1 MNYYYLTDTG
11 KMRDH
16 NEDNVIIVKNSSGE
30 VLMAVADGMGVH
42 LCGEVASSIAIKHI
56 AERFKKIS
64 SIGNKTDAE
73 NWIQMAVSEI
83 NALIY
88 KYTEEH
94 PESMGMG
101 TTFVCAIVTN
111 DFLLY
116 GNIGDSSGFAIKGDK
131 IQKITN
137 DHTLVN
143 LLVKSG
149 ELTEEDAVNH
159 PKKNVLLKAL
169 GATKAVDMDIF
180 DVETDVDGV
189 LLCSDGMTNMLDK
202 EQILSVLREKT
213 SIEERLQKLIYK
225 CNNRGGTDN
234 ISVAYLEKGVEKN
247 DN

>member
-1 MNYYYLTDTG
+1 MNYFYLTDSG
-11 KMRDH
+11 RVRDH
-16 NEDNVIIVKNSSGE
+16 NEDNVIIVKNDANE
-30 VLMAVADGMGVH
+30 YLLAVADGMGGH
-42 LCGEVASSIAIKHI
+42 LCGEVASSIAIKHV

-64 SIGNKTDAE
+64 SIGNKEDAE
-73 NWIQMAVSEI
+73 NWIQSTVSEV

-94 PESMGMG
+94 PESKGMG
-101 TTFVCAIVTN
+101 TTFVCAILTN

-137 DHTLVN
+137 DHTLVS
-143 LLVKSG
+143 LLVKAG
-149 ELTEEDAVNH
+149 DLTEEEASEH

-169 GATKAVDMDIF
+169 GATTTVDMDIF
-180 DVETDVDGV
+180 DVETDIDGI

-202 EQILSVLREKT
+202 EQILKVIKEN
-213 SIEERLQKLIYK
+213 IPVEERLKKLIDK

-234 ISVAYLEKGVEKN
+234 ISVAYLEKGVEL
-247 DN
+247 

>member
-30 VLMAVADGMGVH
+30 VLMAVADGMGGH

-64 SIGNKTDAE
+64 SIGNKIDAE

-111 DFLLY
+111 EFLLY

-149 ELTEEDAVNH
+149 ELTEEEAVNH

-202 EQILSVLREKT
+202 EQIISVLREKT

>member
-1 MNYYYLTDTG
+1 MRYGYLTDPG
-11 KMRDH
+11 KIRDH
-16 NEDNVIIVKNSSGE
+16 NEDNVIIVKNSTGE
-30 VLMAVADGMGVH
+30 ILMAVADGMGGH
-42 LCGEVASSIAIKHI
+42 LCGEVASSIAITNI

-64 SIGNKTDAE
+64 SVGTKEDAE
-73 NWIQMAVSEI
+73 AWIQMAVSEI
-83 NALIY
+83 NAHIY

-94 PESMGMG
+94 PESLGMG
-101 TTFVCAIVTN
+101 TTFVCAILTD

-149 ELTEEDAVNH
+149 DLTEEEAENH

-169 GATKAVDMDIF
+169 GATTTVDMDIF
-180 DVETDVDGV
+180 DVETDVDGI
-189 LLCSDGMTNMLDK
+189 LLCSDGVTNMLNKD
-202 EQILSVLREKT
+202 QLLSVLQEDLTIDEKLEK
-213 SIEERLQKLIYK
+213 IINK

-234 ISVAYLEKGVEKN
+234 MSVAYLEKGVE
-247 DN
+247 